1 MSSSKKVLVVFG
13 ATGNQGGSVVNS
25 ILSDPIASA
34 RFHIRGIT
42 RDISKPAA
50 LALADKGVETVQADL
65 QEKDSLRK
73 ALDNAYAVFA
83 VTNFWEH
90 LDVTLEVQQGKNIA
104 DVAKE
109 LNIEH
114 LIWSGL
120 PNVAK
125 ISNNKFSKVYHFDGK
140 AEITDY
146 IRTLAIPHTIVHLG
160 IFTSFPLENLIPT
173 STSPAKYKL
182 SFPIPNTASFPLID
196 VKADTGKYIKAILLN
211 PSQTLGNTIN
221 LAEDWYTMDQMIT
234 VLKELGLDVVYE
246 EVDDLAF
253 RRALEARGL
262 PAFIAED
269 VCQNCMFVNEF
280 GYFGGEGLEVGHQAW
295 IQLVKEPLTDLKK
308 SVANSAI
315 FKNLTS

>member
-34 RFHIRGIT
+34 QFHIRGIT

-65 QEKDSLRK
+65 QDKDSLRK

-90 LDVTLEVQQGKNIA
+90 LNVTLEVQQGKNIA

-109 LNIEH
+109 VNIEH

-146 IRTLAIPHTIVHLG
+146 IRTLGIPHTIVHLG
-160 IFTSFPLENLIPT
+160 IFTSFPLENLIPI

-196 VKADTGKYIKAILLN
+196 VNADTGKYIKAILLS
-211 PSQTLGNTIN
+211 PSQTLGKTIN

-234 VLKELGLDVVYE
+234 VLKGLGLDVVYE

-253 RRALEARGL
+253 CKALEARGL

-269 VCQNCMFVNEF
+269 VSQNCMFVNEF
-280 GYFGGEGLEVGHQAW
+280 GYFGGEGLEFGH
-295 IQLVKEPLTDLKK
+295 QLVKEPLTDLKT

-315 FKNLTS
+315 FKKLMG